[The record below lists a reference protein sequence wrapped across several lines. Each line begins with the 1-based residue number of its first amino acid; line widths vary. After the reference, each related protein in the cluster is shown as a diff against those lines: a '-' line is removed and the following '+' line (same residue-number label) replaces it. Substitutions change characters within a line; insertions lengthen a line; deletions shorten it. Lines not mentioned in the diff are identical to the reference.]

1 MKTKKCAIC
10 GYEFSFEDKFFEHPF
25 VQPHGEG
32 AQYYYDLWHFDI
44 EGCPKCGYASKDV
57 SHTFN
62 KKIIQDDQY
71 NSIDNIEIIR
81 ELDAARPN
89 RVSKFLKGAHYY
101 KSIGDKLNEIKCLLQ
116 AGDLVFA
123 ELMYWEDYIFDDS
136 SSVSSLIGK
145 SQSEEI
151 EKFADHLINS
161 GVKKLEDYIAQN
173 SDDFDA
179 QIILA
184 GTLGDGDKLQT
195 IKSAK
200 ILSNLKTKNL
210 TLAQKKAVKFLL
222 EQMN

>member
-1 MKTKKCAIC
+1 MLLILLIRKL
-10 GYEFSFEDKFFEHPF
+10 SR
-25 VQPHGEG
+25 
-32 AQYYYDLWHFDI
+32 
-44 EGCPKCGYASKDV
+44 
-57 SHTFN
+57 N
-62 KKIIQDDQY
+62 QY
-71 NSIDNIEIIR
+71 NAIDNIEIIS

-89 RVSKFLKGAHYY
+89 RVSKFLRGACYY

-123 ELMYWEDYIFDDS
+123 ELMYWEDYIFDNS

-145 SQSEEI
+145 TQSEEI

-184 GTLGDGDKLQT
+184 GTLGNGDKLQT